1 MGAYE
6 LSTMELNSSDSDEI
20 LLRLIKL
27 SDTDGLEDT
36 GALRKIIY

>member
-20 LLRLIKL
+20 FTKVNKTSR
-27 SDTDGLEDT
+27 TDGLEDT
-36 GALRKIIY
+36 GA